1 MLNSNIIS
9 NFCTKFA
16 CNWCAFFVCY
26 NVCSS
31 DVIFFCTTR
40 PSDVKF
46 TLDLWSVNS
55 ESAYTVAA
63 WSFIAR
69 LAQEKVSESIVFD
82 DTHFSITIEWL

>member
-9 NFCTKFA
+9 NFVLNLHATGVL
-16 CNWCAFFVCY
+16 FFVCY

-63 WSFIAR
+63 WSFIVR

-82 DTHFSITIEWL
+82 GTHFSRTIQWL